1 MASLELWGGGG
12 VGRVGEDPLRRG
24 QGQGRIQSRDGAPEG
39 QCAGPG
45 TLGPPWLAAGVGEG
59 LPGDGLSLEQR
70 PKGH

>member
-1 MASLELWGGGG
+1 MSGTGGPWEAAVDRWSVPCPAGP
-12 VGRVGEDPLRRG
+12 VGRRTR
-24 QGQGRIQSRDGAPEG
+24 APEG